1 MEYTEQ
7 INNNILNL
15 KIISAINKDDKV
27 CINDNNISIES
38 NDLLQSFRRWY
49 YNQSRLTTMEQLE
62 SVINESFKLTDE
74 ILDSDDKLNSADTSN
89 IIQRFLI
96 ELSSV
101 KKGLDNLK
109 ITYNDDVS
117 IVSRIDLLEQRIDVR
132 INRLNNLLVISN

>member
-15 KIISAINKDDKV
+15 KIISAINKEDKV

>member
-1 MEYTEQ
+1 
-7 INNNILNL
+7 
-15 KIISAINKDDKV
+15 
-27 CINDNNISIES
+27 
-38 NDLLQSFRRWY
+38 
-49 YNQSRLTTMEQLE
+49 MEQLE